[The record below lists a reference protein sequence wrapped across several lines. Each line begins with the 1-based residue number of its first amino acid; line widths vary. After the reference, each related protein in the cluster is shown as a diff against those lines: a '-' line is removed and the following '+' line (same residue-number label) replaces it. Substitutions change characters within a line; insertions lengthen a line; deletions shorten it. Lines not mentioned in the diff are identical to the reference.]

1 MHGQVGVGYVKPFIS
16 SSNDCKFVVIEKT
29 AKFHFTHEFH
39 VFVIFFSN
47 CFHNFND
54 LLFVFCS
61 ALNEL

>member
-39 VFVIFFSN
+39 VFVIFFSQIVFIISMIY
-47 CFHNFND
+47 C
-54 LLFVFCS
+54 LFS
-61 ALNEL
+61 ALH

>member
-39 VFVIFFSN
+39 VFVIFF
-47 CFHNFND
+47 
-54 LLFVFCS
+54 LKLFS
-61 ALNEL
+61 